1 MWTSTKLANRVARA
15 EGLDEDAKTRLH
27 RVFRNMVTKGVFD
40 TETDEDDARSTRLFD
55 DAKAAVALL
64 LLPMAEL
71 AMDVRGL
78 RDAAGSMLALDH
90 DGKARIASAMQA
102 VRDGS
107 PVELVTT
114 LTRYRGELHRT
125 TFFKIEEPTGEAAD
139 ILADFKAI
147 AIETLATITIPVNAR
162 LRPLLSE

>member
-15 EGLDEDAKTRLH
+15 EGLDEEAKTRLH
-27 RVFRNMVTKGVFD
+27 RVFRNMVTKGVFE
-40 TETDEDDARSTRLFD
+40 TETDADDARSTRLFD

-64 LLPMAEL
+64 LFPMAEL

-78 RDAAGSMLALDH
+78 REAASEMLALDH
-90 DGKARIASAMQA
+90 DGNARIASAMQA
-102 VRDGS
+102 VREGR

-114 LTRYRGELHRT
+114 LTRYRGELHHT
-125 TFFKIEEPTGEAAD
+125 TSFKIEGPTGEAAD
-139 ILADFKAI
+139 ILADFKEI

-162 LRPLLSE
+162 LRPLVSE